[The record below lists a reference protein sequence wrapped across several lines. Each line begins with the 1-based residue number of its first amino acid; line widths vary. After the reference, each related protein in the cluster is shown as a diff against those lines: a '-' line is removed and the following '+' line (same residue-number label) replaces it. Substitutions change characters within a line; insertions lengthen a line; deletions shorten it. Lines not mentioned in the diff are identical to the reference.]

1 MVYDA
6 VRYYPCTAE
15 PEQAALQQMFTFD
28 AGFYRW
34 DMPTIVLSALYLSNS
49 PTWWELRLQTFIDK
63 YQIERI
69 TIDIEGFPVDVLR
82 IQGSQWWDLYQ
93 ALLAGTL
100 YPGMPRCAIVEGFGH
115 PDT

>member
-1 MVYDA
+1 MSYDA
-6 VRYYPCTAE
+6 VKYYPCTAQ

-28 AGFYRW
+28 AGFFRW
-34 DMPTIVLSALYLSNS
+34 DMPTIVLSTLYLSNS

-82 IQGSQWWDLYQ
+82 IQGEQWWELYQ

-100 YPGMPRCAIVEGFGH
+100 YPGMPRCSIVNGFGH
-115 PDT
+115 PA